1 MPHEFYDEDD
11 YDVKV
16 REKVFGFLYGLTQ
29 KPATAKVVAVAMARP
44 AKVRMGEDNMNFTV
58 ASGANLPYA
67 VMDLRGRTVM
77 SGRVSQGEVVGLDA
91 LERGVYVLRVKGER
105 PLRFGLAK

>member
-1 MPHEFYDEDD
+1 
-11 YDVKV
+11 
-16 REKVFGFLYGLTQ
+16 
-29 KPATAKVVAVAMARP
+29 
-44 AKVRMGEDNMNFTV
+44 MNFTV
-58 ASGANLPYA
+58 ASGSDLPYA

-77 SGRVSQGEVVGLDA
+77 NGRVSQGEVVGFET